1 MGAYGEKLFKEEEVK
16 ERRKRMKEITCGY
29 DMDSGPDAWAKV
41 HGNPHGRTIVGMK
54 VQLCDGRCK
63 HKTGECAEG
72 GEFDLNAY
80 RAAQREGTGIMAEG
94 APRMLEMITE
104 QPTGGTGRKD
114 KSQCAEKSRRTLKS
128 FLLQEGEAASRQAK
142 CRWSRARGIG
152 VYQLQHDG
160 VVVARQTD
168 AAGVAQAMSEA
179 ASAACGLPVVVIPE
193 D

>member
-1 MGAYGEKLFKEEEVK
+1 MLPRSMLPSPSWSAE
-16 ERRKRMKEITCGY
+16 
-29 DMDSGPDAWAKV
+29 D
-41 HGNPHGRTIVGMK
+41 
-54 VQLCDGRCK
+54 
-63 HKTGECAEG
+63 KT
-72 GEFDLNAY
+72 
-80 RAAQREGTGIMAEG
+80 
-94 APRMLEMITE
+94 
-104 QPTGGTGRKD
+104 
-114 KSQCAEKSRRTLKS
+114 
-128 FLLQEGEAASRQAK
+128 LLQEGEAASRQAK